1 MATLC
6 RQCAAEVENGAGV
19 CSRCG
24 VSVENNVQPHAGLP
38 EPAAP
43 DFQSA
48 ALGGP
53 RDLNGIGGWLILVA
67 FGLAVSPFIS
77 LHGIYTDLRLLH
89 GVRYQALL
97 AVRPGLGGLLLFE
110 AATNTI
116 VLTALIALNFLFYLK
131 KKAFP
136 VWIIAFLA
144 FQLVVIL
151 IDHSL
156 TLRFNPSAGPA
167 GVVRAL
173 IAALIWIP
181 YYLRSKR
188 VKQTFVR

>member
-6 RQCAAEVENGAGV
+6 RQCAAEMEEGIGA

-24 VSVENNVQPHAGLP
+24 ASLENNVRPQANLP

-48 ALGGP
+48 MVSGA
-53 RDLNGIGGWLILVA
+53 RDLNGIRGWLILVA
-67 FGLAVSPFIS
+67 FGLAISPFIS

-116 VLTALIALNFLFYLK
+116 VLTALVSLNFLFYLK

-136 VWIIAFLA
+136 VWMIAFLA

-151 IDHSL
+151 IDHLL

-167 GVVRAL
+167 AVARAL
-173 IAALIWIP
+173 IAALVWIP